1 MNLRRIEAFLT
12 VAETRNI
19 SRAAVQLEVAQSVVS
34 RHIAALEAELGCRL
48 FERTGRGVALTPS
61 AQQLAPRLRA
71 ALDEMQRAAVEATE
85 AGDQPSGVVR
95 LGVVPAAARPLVG
108 LLYQR
113 IASRFPRINLQF
125 VEGFSNPLEEQLAS
139 GQIDLA
145 VVNRYGRLRRRG
157 EERLC
162 VIDSLV
168 VGPPGSFRKDGR
180 EIAFKQLAELPLVL
194 AARPNGLRVALDQ
207 LCRRVGVQLRVVVE
221 SDSLL
226 IMKDVV
232 VQGGLYTVLPNQAV
246 HEDLQQGL
254 LMASRLVKPTLPR
267 TLSLVTSSRRP
278 GTAATRAV
286 WREIREIVQ
295 TVLVRTVWR

>member
-1 MNLRRIEAFLT
+1 
-12 VAETRNI
+12 
-19 SRAAVQLEVAQSVVS
+19 
-34 RHIAALEAELGCRL
+34 
-48 FERTGRGVALTPS
+48 
-61 AQQLAPRLRA
+61 
-71 ALDEMQRAAVEATE
+71 MQRAAVEATE

-108 LLYQR
+108 MLYQR

-168 VGPPGSFRKDGR
+168 IGPPGSFRKVGR

-232 VQGGLYTVLPNQAV
+232 RAGRPVHRAAASGGA
-246 HEDLQQGL
+246 
-254 LMASRLVKPTLPR
+254 
-267 TLSLVTSSRRP
+267 
-278 GTAATRAV
+278 
-286 WREIREIVQ
+286 
-295 TVLVRTVWR
+295 